1 MDHKLI
7 LHKFMHRFKMII
19 NSAYKLKL
27 GIYFVIEETKE
38 LKDNKIISGKYIS
51 LGYCM
56 QLRAWPE

>member
-1 MDHKLI
+1 
-7 LHKFMHRFKMII
+7 MII

-27 GIYFVIEETKE
+27 GIYFVIEETIE